1 MSMHV
6 VMPEGAQFL
15 TVEFAL
21 TGVEPGA
28 TVRQRI
34 VANKYR
40 VVDIITAALRGLK
53 RRKISNVGNM
63 LRITHKGALLFE
75 REGYCPWGRS

>member
-1 MSMHV
+1 MHIA
-6 VMPEGAQFL
+6 MPKGAQFL

-21 TGVEPGA
+21 TGVEPGT

-34 VANKYR
+34 VANKDR
-40 VVDIITAALRGLK
+40 VVDIIATALRGLK
-53 RRKISNVGNM
+53 RRKVANVGNM

-75 REGYCPWGRS
+75 REGFIPGGFR